1 MIQRILIAI
10 SIPFFFLLQSC
21 VFTYMK
27 LGNVIP
33 NLLVL
38 IVCVYGFFYDEKTG
52 AICGFFCG
60 LLMDIF
66 FGDMLGLNALI
77 IMLIGYINGCFSGLF
92 YAEDIRL
99 PMILITLSDI
109 SYGLMYYIFSFLMR
123 GKLSLG
129 YYIMN
134 IILPEVFYTLIVSLI
149 IYPILLT
156 IDEKFREYRLKKER
170 EKQNV

>member
-1 MIQRILIAI
+1 
-10 SIPFFFLLQSC
+10 
-21 VFTYMK
+21 MK

-38 IVCVYGFFYDEKTG
+38 LACVYGFFYDEKTG

-77 IMLIGYINGCFSGLF
+77 IMFIGYINGGFSELF

-109 SYGLMYYIFSFLMR
+109 SYGLMFYIFTFLMR

-129 YYIMN
+129 YYLMN
-134 IILPEVFYTLIVSLI
+134 IILPEVFYTLMVSLL
-149 IYPILLT
+149 IYPILLK
-156 IDEKFREYRLKKER
+156 IDNLFREYRLKKER
-170 EKQNV
+170 EKQSV